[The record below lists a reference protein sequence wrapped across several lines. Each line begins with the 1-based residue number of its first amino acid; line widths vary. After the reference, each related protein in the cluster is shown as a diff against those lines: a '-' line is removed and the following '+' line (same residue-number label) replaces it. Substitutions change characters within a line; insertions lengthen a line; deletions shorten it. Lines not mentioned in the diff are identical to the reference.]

1 MALPLIKTFT
11 DLLLQS
17 TLLCGTR
24 PSLVTT
30 PMWSR
35 SKQEPVRQSYAGT
48 WEDVVLPG
56 KGWLG

>member
-11 DLLLQS
+11 DLLLWS

-24 PSLVTT
+24 PSLVTI

-35 SKQEPVRQSYAGT
+35 SKPVRQSYMGT
-48 WEDVVLPG
+48 CEDMVLPE